1 MDNKVNFDSIDMK
14 YRENSN
20 SLKKYFFLKRGI
32 DIIGSLIG
40 LILLM
45 PIFIGVAAILKI
57 EEFEGDIFF
66 SQVRIGKNG
75 EKFIM
80 YKFRSMYMNAEE
92 QLEELLKLNDV
103 SGAMFKMKE
112 DPRITRVG
120 KFIRRTSIDELPQL
134 WNVLKGNMSLVGPRP
149 AIPREVKE
157 YTPYD
162 RKRLIVKPGC
172 TGLWQISGRNNL
184 SFNEMVRLDL
194 EYIQHPSIARDI
206 NIIFK
211 TIILMVK
218 PNGAY

>member
-1 MDNKVNFDSIDMK
+1 MK

-80 YKFRSMYMNAEE
+80 YKFRSMYMNAEQ
-92 QLEELLKLNDV
+92 QLEELLKLNDI

-162 RKRLIVKPGC
+162 RQRLIVKPGC

>member
-45 PIFIGVAAILKI
+45 PIFIGVAVILKI

-92 QLEELLKLNDV
+92 QLEELLKLNDI

-149 AIPREVKE
+149 AIPREVKV

-162 RKRLIVKPGC
+162 RQRLIVKPGC

>member
-1 MDNKVNFDSIDMK
+1 
-14 YRENSN
+14 
-20 SLKKYFFLKRGI
+20 I

-92 QLEELLKLNDV
+92 QLEELLKLNDI

-149 AIPREVKE
+149 AIPREVKV

-162 RKRLIVKPGC
+162 RQRLIVKPGC

>member
-92 QLEELLKLNDV
+92 QLEELLKLNDI

-149 AIPREVKE
+149 AIPREVKV

-162 RKRLIVKPGC
+162 RQRLIVKPGC

>member
-1 MDNKVNFDSIDMK
+1 MK

-92 QLEELLKLNDV
+92 QLEELLKLNDI

-149 AIPREVKE
+149 AIPREVKV

-162 RKRLIVKPGC
+162 RQRLIVKPGC